1 MKTNLKFKNDF
12 NDNIFKMNIN
22 KKIIHHTINQEL
34 SSRIKKVE
42 HALNTQRESLNTAS
56 ESTAGDKHNTSRAMM
71 HLEEDKLN
79 RQLAQ
84 LYQLKSLVDRINPSK
99 KNNEI
104 KLGSLIETN
113 HGYIYIAIPFGKIKI
128 AEIELMIVSYASPIS
143 NALRGKKEKD
153 QFKFKNQKWIVN
165 KVC

>member
-1 MKTNLKFKNDF
+1 MYIDKELIQQK
-12 NDNIFKMNIN
+12 
-22 KKIIHHTINQEL
+22 INQKL

-42 HALNTQRESLNTAS
+42 HALNTHSESLNTAS

-71 HLEEDKLN
+71 HLEEEKLN
-79 RQLAQ
+79 HQLVQ

-128 AEIELMIVSYASPIS
+128 ANLEITIISLDSPIGS
-143 NALRGKKEKD
+143 VLRGKKENY
-153 QFKFKNQKWIVN
+153 QFNFRNQKWIVE
-165 KVC
+165 KVF

>member
-1 MKTNLKFKNDF
+1 MKKNLKLKNDF
-12 NDNIFKMNIN
+12 ILKMDID
-22 KKIIHHTINQEL
+22 KELIHHKINQQL

-42 HALNTQRESLNTAS
+42 HALNTHRESLNTAS

-113 HGYIYIAIPFGKIKI
+113 HGYIYIAIPFGKIK
-128 AEIELMIVSYASPIS
+128 AANLELMIISLASPIGS
-143 NALRGKKEKD
+143 VLKGKKENY
-153 QFKFKNQKWIVN
+153 QFTFRNQKWIVN

>member
-1 MKTNLKFKNDF
+1 MKKNLKLKNDF
-12 NDNIFKMNIN
+12 IFKMDID
-22 KKIIHHTINQEL
+22 KELIHHKINQQL

-42 HALNTQRESLNTAS
+42 HALNTHRESLNTAS

-84 LYQLKSLVDRINPSK
+84 LYQLKSLVDRVNPSK

-113 HGYIYIAIPFGKIKI
+113 HGYIYIAIPFGKII
-128 AEIELMIVSYASPIS
+128 VANLELMIISLASPIGS
-143 NALRGKKEKD
+143 VLKGKKEND
-153 QFKFKNQKWIVN
+153 QFTFRNQKWIVN

>member
-1 MKTNLKFKNDF
+1 MKKNLKLKNDF
-12 NDNIFKMNIN
+12 IFKMDID
-22 KKIIHHTINQEL
+22 KELIHHEINQQL

-42 HALNTQRESLNTAS
+42 HALNTHKESLNTAS

-84 LYQLKSLVDRINPSK
+84 LYQLKSLLNRINRSK
-99 KNNEI
+99 KNNDI

-113 HGYIYIAIPFGKIKI
+113 NGYIYIAIPFGKIKV
-128 AEIELMIVSYASPIS
+128 ANLELMIVSLASPIGA
-143 NALRGKKEKD
+143 ALKGKKENDHFTFKD
-153 QFKFKNQKWIVN
+153 RKWIIN
-165 KVC
+165 KVG